1 MVRAGVS
8 AWSWRRCFNH
18 IKNKYPELHV
28 RASLTEDGTRCIE
41 LVRA

>member
-1 MVRAGVS
+1 VS
-8 AWSWRRCFNH
+8 AWSWRRCFNN

-28 RASLTEDGTRCIE
+28 RASLTEDGTRRIE